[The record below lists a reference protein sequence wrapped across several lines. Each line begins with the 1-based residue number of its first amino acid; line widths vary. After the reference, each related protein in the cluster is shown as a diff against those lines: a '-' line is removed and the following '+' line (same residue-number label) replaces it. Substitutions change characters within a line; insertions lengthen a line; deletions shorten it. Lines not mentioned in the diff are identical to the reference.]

1 MASTRVLSDS
11 TRKHLTVV
19 ELQTKQA
26 EEQAI
31 QHDRDQVNPDNP
43 PEELRDAVARK
54 EWKRIL
60 PVLESIELL
69 GNCDRVNLIG
79 YCNAWSKYVAAIR
92 EDDDSKILKFG
103 EEVRKFER
111 GCYLTPDSRLKAAT
125 VKRKKKE
132 KQMEAKFGVI

>member
-1 MASTRVLSDS
+1 MKVVMFNGLVEAYGTETETACFVMMILDVL
-11 TRKHLTVV
+11 
-19 ELQTKQA
+19 
-26 EEQAI
+26 
-31 QHDRDQVNPDNP
+31 
-43 PEELRDAVARK
+43 
-54 EWKRIL
+54 KRI
-60 PVLESIELL
+60 
-69 GNCDRVNLIG
+69 
-79 YCNAWSKYVAAIR
+79 K

>member
-31 QHDRDQVNPDNP
+31 QHDRDQVDPDNP

-60 PVLESIELL
+60 PVLASIELL

-79 YCNAWSKYVAAIR
+79 YCNAWSKYVAAIK

>member
-1 MASTRVLSDS
+1 MSD
-11 TRKHLTVV
+11 
-19 ELQTKQA
+19 
-26 EEQAI
+26 I
-31 QHDRDQVNPDNP
+31 
-43 PEELRDAVARK
+43 RDASLAPSGGRK
-54 EWKRIL
+54 IDWVRAHM

-79 YCNAWSKYVAAIR
+79 YCNAWSKYVAAIK

>member
-125 VKRKKKE
+125 VKRQKKE